1 MKICEE
7 HEEELTFED
16 NLWDLSPR
24 QITYHFTRINDELD
38 FGFKGE
44 YRFFRPHSL
53 RKFNGSNIG
62 LSQDYID
69 CIHGRSKDAVHATY
83 IKTNPEELKKIYMN
97 VMDNVTIGKIGKK
110 EIKHE
115 DFTINI
121 NLNFYGNDGAK
132 TVTL

>member
-1 MKICEE
+1 
-7 HEEELTFED
+7 
-16 NLWDLSPR
+16 
-24 QITYHFTRINDELD
+24 
-38 FGFKGE
+38 
-44 YRFFRPHSL
+44 
-53 RKFNGSNIG
+53 

-69 CIHGRSKDAVHATY
+69 CIHGRSKDALHATY

-110 EIKHE
+110 EIHHE

-121 NLNFYGNDGAK
+121 NLNFYGNEYGAN